1 MSDLIQVQTTN
12 LQPAVVEFN
21 YDAIAQHLDGVLQR
35 YKGLVFTEKEVGECK
50 KTIAEL
56 RKGQKALDE
65 FRKNTKRELTESIT
79 AFENQ
84 CKELYKKFDEVIDPL
99 TEQHDQFEHNRRQ
112 RKLIDIE
119 KIALQLVEEQ
129 GLRDNFA
136 NELMA
141 FPEEYFNKGKDL
153 KDIRKELTTRAE
165 SLGIAQDKEDADREI
180 IKTKVELANAKH
192 GVQLLETPYVNLLEH
207 KVSIDAIV
215 AKINADAE
223 TLKQRVVPSAVPAP
237 KTVAAVIADDSDTI
251 YVDRYEISGTEA
263 QFEALDNFLRAN
275 GYEWKI
281 LD

>member
-21 YDAIAQHLDGVLQR
+21 YDQIAAHLDGVLQR
-35 YKGLVFTEKEVGECK
+35 YKGLIFTEKEVGECK

-99 TEQHDQFEHNRRQ
+99 TEQHDQFEHNRRE
-112 RKLIDIE
+112 RKRSEIQSIIYILI
-119 KIALQLVEEQ
+119 QEQ
-129 GLRDNFA
+129 GLNEKFA
-136 NELMA
+136 AQMMI
-141 FPEEYFNKGKDL
+141 PEEYFNKGKDM
-153 KDIRKELTTRAE
+153 KTIKAELTARAE
-165 SLGIAQDKEDADREI
+165 SLGIAQDKEAADVEI

-192 GVQLLETPYVNLLEH
+192 GVNLVETPYLNLLQHEY
-207 KVSIDAIV
+207 SIDVIV
-215 AKINADAE
+215 EKVNADAE